1 MDEMLAFFA
10 VDIQRRIIDST
21 RHVEISRST
30 NRYEEI
36 IDYLKHTNQLQSF
49 WIAVDDARNEFPED
63 LRNVVFC
70 KPNIGFDEEAAKL
83 LHQIILSVS
92 KG

>member
-1 MDEMLAFFA
+1 MDEIQAFFS

-21 RHVEISRST
+21 RHVEISRAT

-36 IDYLKHTNQLQSF
+36 LDYLKHTNQTQCF
-49 WIAVDDARNEFPED
+49 WIAVDDARNEFPKN
-63 LRNVVFC
+63 LPNLVFC
-70 KPNIGFDEEAAKL
+70 KPNLGFDEESAKL

-92 KG
+92 ED